1 MMTLLLLTSWLVMI
15 VASYKVALRMLERSG
30 NL

>member
-1 MMTLLLLTSWLVMI
+1 MMTLLLLTGWLVMI
-15 VASYKVALRMLERSG
+15 VASYRVALRVLERSG

>member
-1 MMTLLLLTSWLVMI
+1 MMTILLLTVWLVMI
-15 VASYKVALRMLERSG
+15 VASYKIALRVLERSG

>member
-1 MMTLLLLTSWLVMI
+1 MMTLLLLTVWLVMI
-15 VASYKVALRMLERSG
+15 IASYKLALRVLERSG